1 MNILDQQ
8 KFWDNKILNWEKARY
23 SRGRG
28 EIHDR
33 ITTAYS
39 LVSGMSSPL
48 RILELGCGS
57 GRFAHML
64 QNKPEIEYV
73 GVDFSSVA
81 IRKAEE
87 RALPKEYR
95 FFCQSIED
103 VDFKGFD
110 LVISLGLLDW
120 LTDEQVSKIGKESQ
134 SPFFIHS
141 YSSKDWNPIKFL
153 HSCFVSITY
162 GYKSSG
168 YVPKYRSEAEVARLL
183 DVRKYKLYKKNLL
196 SLSRIMSNCESDE
209 L

>member
-1 MNILDQQ
+1 MSILDQQ
-8 KFWDNKILNWEKARY
+8 KFWDNKILNWEEARY

-39 LVSGMSSPL
+39 LVTGMSSPL

-57 GRFAHML
+57 GRLAHML
-64 QNKPEIEYV
+64 QTLPNIEYV

-81 IRKAEE
+81 IKKAQG
-87 RALPKEYR
+87 RSLPKDFR
-95 FFCQSIED
+95 FICQSIED
-103 VDFKGFD
+103 VDYKGFD

-120 LTDEQVSKIGKESQ
+120 LTGEQVSKIGMDCKC
-134 SPFFIHS
+134 PHFIHS
-141 YSSKDWNPIKFL
+141 YSSKDWNPVKFL
-153 HSCFVSITY
+153 HSCFVTITY

-183 DVRKYKLYKKNLL
+183 NLKKYTVYKKNLL
-196 SLSRIMSNCESDE
+196 SLSRIISNCESNE